1 MQFDTSNGAFEL
13 ILFVIWQLLQ
23 VLEIQL
29 PGKRVMNAAAF
40 WNGLRGQQLK
50 RFNESYC

>member
-1 MQFDTSNGAFEL
+1 MHLNQQWCFRVDTFC
-13 ILFVIWQLLQ
+13 VIWQLIQ

-29 PGKRVMNAAAF
+29 PGKKVMNAAAF

-50 RFNESYC
+50 RFDE